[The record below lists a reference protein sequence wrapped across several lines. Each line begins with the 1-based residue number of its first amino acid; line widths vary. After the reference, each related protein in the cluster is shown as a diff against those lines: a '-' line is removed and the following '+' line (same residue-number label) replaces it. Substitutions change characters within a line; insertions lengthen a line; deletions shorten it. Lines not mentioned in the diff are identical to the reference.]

1 MSPGWRG
8 RSTVSIRYK
17 PPGRTS
23 DVTNRS
29 FTGSSDT
36 APPGHQSPPPAPGG
50 TPATRTGETPRPE
63 TFGRTRFLLHFPKH
77 ESHVRP
83 KPSQRP
89 LFKCPPS
96 NLRRVSHKPTTRTQR
111 TSHPTRR
118 TADS

>member
-1 MSPGWRG
+1 GL
-8 RSTVSIRYK
+8 
-17 PPGRTS
+17 TS

-63 TFGRTRFLLHFPKH
+63 TFGRTRFLHFPKH

-96 NLRRVSHKPTTRTQR
+96 NLSFEEGLGGHRLPPPPPTPSGSWLSGNAWARAVVQR
-111 TSHPTRR
+111 S
-118 TADS
+118 